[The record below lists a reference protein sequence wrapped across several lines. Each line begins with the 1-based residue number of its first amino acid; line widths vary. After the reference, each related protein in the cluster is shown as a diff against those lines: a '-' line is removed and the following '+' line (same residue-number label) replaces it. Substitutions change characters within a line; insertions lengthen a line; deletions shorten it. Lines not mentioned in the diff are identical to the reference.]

1 MLSPTPTPTGI
12 LTRTF
17 LFSPFPSTVDSGS
30 HSYRISSLRAPL
42 RVSFSEIIPPTMDDH
57 QSATPT
63 AQHSAWIARRRRKP
77 LSCTLCRQRKLSCD
91 RERPAC
97 SRCRN
102 AGRGDSCTYGER
114 LPSTTSSKE
123 GSGSGIGE
131 PSRVEPPSPIRDYRP
146 SSPPRLSAITDKNR
160 SPLPASNPTRNNI
173 PWGLSLSDS
182 YAYGIV
188 GGSARPA
195 IKADLTKFSHPEEP
209 KSTEAVIFRG
219 KNYTTQYYGSTN
231 PTSLIGH
238 VSINRTSSR
247 C

>member
-1 MLSPTPTPTGI
+1 MHVLSPSETPRGVQ
-12 LTRTF
+12 
-17 LFSPFPSTVDSGS
+17 S
-30 HSYRISSLRAPL
+30 RISPSLSPSHLSILGLVLIRSSPCEL
-42 RVSFSEIIPPTMDDH
+42 PCSEILGNTTNMDERR
-57 QSATPT
+57 SATPA

-97 SRCRN
+97 SRCRS

-114 LPSTTSSKE
+114 LPNTSRKE
-123 GSGSGIGE
+123 GPRLGISE
-131 PSRVEPPSPIRDYRP
+131 KSRAESPSPVRDDIAP
-146 SSPPRLSAITDKNR
+146 SAPLLSAVAEKNIL
-160 SPLPASNPTRNNI
+160 PLPSPSTAQNNI
-173 PWGLSLSDS
+173 AWGLPE
-182 YAYGIV
+182 AHFTGAV
-188 GGSARPA
+188 AGSARPA
-195 IKADLTKFSHPEEP
+195 IKADLTALSNPGEP

-238 VSINRTSSR
+238 VRLSYTSLR